1 MDNKLRIA
9 FFGEDSFS
17 TVILNSL
24 IKAGHEI
31 CLVVTPYYDNVVY
44 KRLELICNRNGIRFY
59 RTKKINSD
67 QTTSVLKEANPQL
80 CVISHFERLI
90 KKQLLDISPMGFIN
104 LHPSLLPEY
113 RGMAP
118 QHWPIINGE
127 SKTGVTVHYVDE
139 GTDTGDIIL
148 QEEIELLPTDY
159 VYDLQKKWLKIY
171 EYIMVEAI
179 DKILSGAPTIKQSHL
194 KGLYYGK
201 LKIEDCQIDLSRTTI
216 EVMRLIQGVSRP
228 YYGAR
233 LNNHIIWNAHIASP
247 SEIVLEF
254 INKYEQGGVL
264 LTSDGAIVI
273 DTVSEG

>member
-67 QTTSVLKEANPQL
+67 QTASVLKEANPQL

-90 KKQLLDISPMGFIN
+90 KKQLLDIPPMGFIN

-254 INKYEQGGVL
+254 INKFKN
-264 LTSDGAIVI
+264 DF
-273 DTVSEG
+273 

>member
-31 CLVVTPYYDNVVY
+31 CLVVTPYYDNVIY

-67 QTTSVLKEANPQL
+67 QTASVLEEANPQL

-90 KKQLLDISPMGFIN
+90 KKQLLDIPPMGFIN

-273 DTVSEG
+273 DTVSGG